1 MIDRRISREYA
12 EALFDVAEAE
22 GSADDLLADFD
33 ALESLLSVDDTLMR
47 LLSSPM
53 EVDEVKQRVVEN
65 TFQGRSTGV
74 FRRLIRLLLRKNR
87 ILYLPSIIATYR
99 KMLDE
104 SKGILDATVTSARPI
119 EEDQERRLRNALE
132 RMTGRSVRVRRRID
146 PRLIGGFMVRYEG
159 RVIEDVLR
167 ATAGNQTEAARRL
180 NMPLRTLVRKIKTL
194 GLKPR

>member
-1 MIDRRISREYA
+1 MIDRRVSREYA
-12 EALFDVAEAE
+12 EALFDVAVAE

-53 EVDEVKQRVVEN
+53 EVDEVKQRVVER
-65 TFQGRSTGV
+65 TFEGRSTGV

-99 KMLDE
+99 KMLDA

-119 EEDQERRLRNALE
+119 VEDQERRLRNALE
-132 RMTGRSVRVRRRID
+132 RMTGRSVRVRRTID

-159 RVIEDVLR
+159 RVIDFSVR
-167 ATAGNQTEAARRL
+167 HRL
-180 NMPLRTLVRKIKTL
+180 DS
-194 GLKPR
+194 LKDHLLSVMISK